1 MHISCRGSLLNIPTE
16 IFSLCWVYRS
26 TWKVNIFILNCLI
39 QEQGMS
45 VHLFRSSTLKNLK
58 ILSIEVLCILNYYLI
73 IWIAIVD
80 NISCLLVIA
89 VTEKKMQL
97 ILVEW
102 SCIQQPCC
110 WILSWVLIIVLLH
123 KVVIKLFINDSFI
136 SFSILPLFFV
146 FMALYRIPIQLWCW
160 RRLLRV
166 PWTERRSN
174 QSILG
179 GVGPGCSLE
188 GLMLKLKLQYF
199 GHLMRRANSFE
210 KTRCWERL
218 KAGAE
223 GDDRGWDG

>member
-136 SFSILPLFFV
+136 SFSILPLFLF
-146 FMALYRIPIQLWCW
+146 LWLCTGF
-160 RRLLRV
+160 
-166 PWTERRSN
+166 PYN
-174 QSILG
+174 C
-179 GVGPGCSLE
+179 GVGEDSWESL
-188 GLMLKLKLQYF
+188 GLRGDPTSPSWGESVLGVHWKDDV
-199 GHLMRRANSFE
+199 
-210 KTRCWERL
+210 
-218 KAGAE
+218 KAEAPVFWPP
-223 GDDRGWDG
+223 DAKS